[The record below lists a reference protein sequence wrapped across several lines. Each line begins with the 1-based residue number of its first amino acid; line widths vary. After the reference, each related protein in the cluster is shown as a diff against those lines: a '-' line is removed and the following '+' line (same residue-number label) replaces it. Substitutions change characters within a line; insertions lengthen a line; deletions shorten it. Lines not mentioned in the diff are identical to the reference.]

1 MSGHWAIAIHGG
13 AGAIPA
19 DLDTDTQARVC
30 SALHA
35 IIAAGAEALAHG
47 DAALDVVQQLVEQ
60 LEDDPQFNAGHG
72 AVLCADGTHELE
84 ASIMNGATGR
94 AGAVTLLR
102 TTRHPI
108 AAARLVMEQNLHVL
122 LSGDTAEALAR
133 EAGLEQ
139 VENSFFRTAH
149 RAAALERF
157 IAKQEDGPHH
167 ATVGA
172 VACDLQGHVA
182 AATSTG
188 GMTGKLPGRIG
199 DTPMIGAGTWA
210 DANIAISCTGR
221 GEDFIRFATA
231 RHVADRVA
239 LLGESVQQAADAA
252 LAGMPEAAGGLI
264 AVNTAGEIAMPF
276 TSAGMYRAAASSI
289 AASEAAIG

>member
-1 MSGHWAIAIHGG
+1 MSGHWAISIHGG
-13 AGAIPA
+13 AGAIPTDLDADMQARILA
-19 DLDTDTQARVC
+19 DLHRIVSAGTD
-30 SALHA
+30 
-35 IIAAGAEALAHG
+35 ALAHG
-47 DAALDVVQQLVEQ
+47 EAAVDVVEQLVER

-84 ASIMNGATGR
+84 ASIMDGATGR

-108 AAARLVMEQNLHVL
+108 AAARLVMEQGSHVL
-122 LSGDTAEALAR
+122 LSGETAESRAR

-139 VENSFFRTAH
+139 VENSFFRTEH

-157 IAKQEDGPHH
+157 KAKADDDPHH

-172 VACDLQGHVA
+172 VACDMHGRVA

-199 DTPMIGAGTWA
+199 DTPIIGAGTWA
-210 DANIAISCTGR
+210 DTNIAVSCTGR

-231 RHVADRVA
+231 RNVADRVA
-239 LLGESVQQAADAA
+239 LLGESLQQAAEASLAA
-252 LAGMPEAAGGLI
+252 MPEAAGGLI
-264 AVNTAGEIAMPF
+264 AVSAAGEIAMPF
-276 TSAGMYRAAASSI
+276 TSAGMYRAAASSFT
-289 AASEAAIG
+289 APTAAIA

>member
-13 AGAIPA
+13 AGAIPS
-19 DLDTDTQARVC
+19 DLDADTQARILADLQRIV
-30 SALHA
+30 SA
-35 IIAAGAEALAHG
+35 GTDALAHG
-47 DAALDVVQQLVEQ
+47 EAALDVVEQLVER

-72 AVLCADGTHELE
+72 SVLCADGTHELE
-84 ASIMNGATGR
+84 ASIMDGATGR

-108 AAARLVMEQNLHVL
+108 AAARLVMEQGSHVL
-122 LSGDTAEALAR
+122 LSGETAELLAR

-139 VENSFFRTAH
+139 VENSFFHTEH
-149 RAAALERF
+149 RAVALERF
-157 IAKQEDGPHH
+157 KAKADVGPHH

-172 VACDLQGHVA
+172 VVCDIHGHVA

-199 DTPMIGAGTWA
+199 DTPIIGAGTWA
-210 DANIAISCTGR
+210 DANIAVSGTGR
-221 GEDFIRFATA
+221 GEDFMRFATA

-239 LLGESVQQAADAA
+239 LLGESVQQAADAS
-252 LAGMPEAAGGLI
+252 LAAMPEGTGGLI
-264 AVNTAGEIAMPF
+264 VVSTAGEIAMPF
-276 TSAGMYRAAASSI
+276 TSAGMYRAAASSCT
-289 AASEAAIG
+289 APMAAIG